1 MMPPTTLVI
10 ANTMLS
16 TTVRPGRAVTR
27 MAAALAQARAEA
39 IATAGEMLR
48 DAGLR
53 SWDGSEGRMLVRDE
67 ESRTVLS
74 LRVSAE

>member
-1 MMPPTTLVI
+1 
-10 ANTMLS
+10 
-16 TTVRPGRAVTR
+16 
-27 MAAALAQARAEA
+27 MARYFFDIIDGQVLPDMEGADFASPAQARAEA

-53 SWDGSEGRMLVRDE
+53 SWDGSEWRMLVRDE

-74 LRVSAE
+74 LRFSAE